1 MRAAAVPAAT
11 QGQDRWA
18 PIRAKAPRMAATM
31 AAYLDQI
38 ALSLREA
45 SVDAA
50 ELALR
55 DLATYLTAH
64 TKVVAVRGLRRG
76 HIEGY
81 RSWLGHRLLPGGKT
95 ISART
100 VRHRLGMLRNFFE
113 RLIEW
118 EWPDAPRSGLIL
130 SADLPLVDEP
140 LPRFLD
146 DTAAAALIRAAG
158 QAAPLD
164 RLVVELLARTGMR
177 VGELC
182 NLAADAVVR
191 IGDTQWLR
199 VPVGKLHNDRYVPLH
214 PVVSE
219 LLESW
224 RADHP
229 SEKYLIRHP
238 GGWPLNRHLVT
249 RVLNRVARAA
259 GIGHVSPHQLRH
271 TLATQS
277 INRGMSLEAIAA
289 LLGHRDLKMTLV
301 YARIAD
307 RKVADEYFA
316 VTQQVEA
323 LYTTDTP
330 VLPATAEGAAM
341 RRLRQE
347 LERRDLGNGYCTR
360 PASLACAFE
369 TVCETCVHFATGP
382 EFHPVLLRQRN
393 HAAERDQTHL
403 VNIYDQLLQRV
414 EAGDRDRQRYAG
426 EGPNLTGSPA

>member
-1 MRAAAVPAAT
+1 MSPATAAAAREKP
-11 QGQDRWA
+11 DRWA
-18 PIRAKAPRMAATM
+18 PIRASAPRMAATM
-31 AAYLDQI
+31 TNYLDQI
-38 ALSLREA
+38 ALTLRPG
-45 SVDAA
+45 SVDSA
-50 ELALR
+50 ETALR
-55 DLATYLTAH
+55 DLATYLVGH
-64 TKVVAVRGLRRG
+64 TKLVGVAGLRRG

-81 RSWLGHRLLPGGKT
+81 KSWLGHRITRKGTPVA
-95 ISART
+95 ART
-100 VRHRLGMLRNFFE
+100 MRHRLGTLRNFFE

-118 EWPDAPRSGLIL
+118 DWPDAPRSGLIL
-130 SADLPLVDEP
+130 SSDLPLADEP

-146 DTAAAALIRAAG
+146 DTAAAALIRAASH
-158 QAAPLD
+158 AAPFD

-182 NLAADAVVR
+182 DLGSDAVVR
-191 IGDTQWLR
+191 IGDGEWLR

-219 LLESW
+219 LLGAW
-224 RADHP
+224 RAEHP
-229 SEKYLIRHP
+229 SETFLIRHP
-238 GGWPLNRHLVT
+238 GGWPINRHTVS
-249 RVLNRVARAA
+249 RALNRVARAA

-307 RKVADEYFA
+307 RKVADEYFS
-316 VTQQVEA
+316 VTEQVEA
-323 LYTTDTP
+323 LYKRDDAV

-369 TVCETCVHFATGP
+369 TVCETCVHFATGL
-382 EFHPVLLRQRN
+382 EFVPVLIRQRN
-393 HAAERDQTHL
+393 HAAERNQARLAEVYDKLLDQVQGTEQ
-403 VNIYDQLLQRV
+403 VIPV
-414 EAGDRDRQRYAG
+414 M
-426 EGPNLTGSPA
+426 PVKTPT

>member
-1 MRAAAVPAAT
+1 VTAALAPAAAVPS
-11 QGQDRWA
+11 DKWA
-18 PIRAKAPRMAATM
+18 SIQAKAPRMAATM
-31 AAYLDQI
+31 ANYLDQI
-38 ALSLREA
+38 ALTLRPA
-45 SVDAA
+45 SVEAA
-50 ELALR
+50 ERALR
-55 DLATYLTAH
+55 DLATYVTEH

-76 HIEGY
+76 HLEGY
-81 RSWLGHRLLPGGKT
+81 RSWLSRKVLDKGKT
-95 ISART
+95 ISPRT

-118 EWPDAPRSGLIL
+118 EWDDAPRSGLIV

-146 DTAAAALIRAAG
+146 DTAAAALIRAAAH
-158 QAAPLD
+158 AAPLD
-164 RLVVELLARTGMR
+164 RLLVELLARTGMR

-191 IGDTQWLR
+191 IGDSDWLR

-214 PVVSE
+214 PVVAE
-219 LLESW
+219 LIAAW

-229 SEKYLIRHP
+229 DDGYLIASDGAPLHRHAV
-238 GGWPLNRHLVT
+238 NRALD
-249 RVLNRVARAA
+249 RVARAA
-259 GIGHVSPHQLRH
+259 GIGHVHPHQLRH

-316 VTQQVEA
+316 VTEQVEA
-323 LYTTDTP
+323 LYHSDSP
-330 VLPATAEGAAM
+330 VLPASAEGAAM

-360 PASLACAFE
+360 PAKLACAFE
-369 TVCETCVHFATGP
+369 TVCETCVHFDTGL
-382 EFHPVLLRQRN
+382 EFVPVLLRQRN
-393 HAAERDQTHL
+393 HAAEREQAHL
-403 VNIYDQLLQRV
+403 VDIYDRLLDRAQG
-414 EAGDRDRQRYAG
+414 GDEHRQRYAG
-426 EGPNLTGSPA
+426 QDPNSTGSPA

>member
-1 MRAAAVPAAT
+1 MKAAPVPAT
-11 QGQDRWA
+11 EGEDRWA
-18 PIRAKAPRMAATM
+18 PIRAQAPRMAATM

-45 SVDAA
+45 SVEAA

-55 DLATYLTAH
+55 DLATYLVGH

-81 RSWLGHRLLPGGKT
+81 KSWLAHRVTRTGT
-95 ISART
+95 TVSART
-100 VRHRLGMLRNFFE
+100 VRHRLGMLRNCFE

-118 EWPDAPRSGLIL
+118 DWPDAPRSGLIL
-130 SADLPLVDEP
+130 ASDLPLVDEP

-146 DTAAAALIRAAG
+146 DTAAAALIRTAA
-158 QAAPLD
+158 QAAPFD

-219 LLESW
+219 LLASW
-224 RADHP
+224 RAEHP
-229 SEKYLIRHP
+229 SSEYLIRHP
-238 GGWPLNRHLVT
+238 GGWPLNRHVIG
-249 RVLNRVARAA
+249 RAVNRVARAA

-316 VTQQVEA
+316 VTEQVEA
-323 LYTTDTP
+323 LYRDEP
-330 VLPATAEGAAM
+330 PALPASAEGAAM

-360 PASLACAFE
+360 PAKLACAFE
-369 TVCETCVHFATGP
+369 DHLRDLRPLRHRPRVPTRPAPPTQPRRPAGP
-382 EFHPVLLRQRN
+382 DPPRHHLRPAPRPHRN
-393 HAAERDQTHL
+393 RRR
-403 VNIYDQLLQRV
+403 RV
-414 EAGDRDRQRYAG
+414 ARLCR
-426 EGPNLTGSPA
+426 